1 MHLGQ
6 LSGGYRWKLRPL
18 GVIVK
23 ATTAS
28 ICRYGGAAID
38 FEPLP
43 SATRTVAGLD
53 GHPPADG
60 YWIRRD
66 NVWMGRSTGLWTPGL
81 RSCGTRTTC
90 FRQWYAKKLSGVLER
105 MPVERALLDRDEDWY
120 AG

>member
-1 MHLGQ
+1 VSRPVLKDRIPVHLGQ

-18 GVIVK
+18 RVIVK
-23 ATTAS
+23 ATNAS

-60 YWIRRD
+60 Y
-66 NVWMGRSTGLWTPGL
+66 
-81 RSCGTRTTC
+81 
-90 FRQWYAKKLSGVLER
+90 
-105 MPVERALLDRDEDWY
+105 
-120 AG
+120 